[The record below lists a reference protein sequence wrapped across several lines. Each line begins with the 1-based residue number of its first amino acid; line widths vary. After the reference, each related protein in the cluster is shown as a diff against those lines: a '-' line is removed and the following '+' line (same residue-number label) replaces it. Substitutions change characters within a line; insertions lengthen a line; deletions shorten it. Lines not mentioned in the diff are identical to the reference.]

1 MSGAKK
7 MKAAV
12 YYGIEDLRV
21 EKTEVPRIGNGGVL
35 LRIDACAICGTDV
48 KMYHHGYKTL
58 KPPTIMGHEIS
69 GTIVD
74 KGQNVEGYEVGE
86 RVCVVPIVSCG
97 HCYYCRRGMTHLC
110 IEFSKTTDAFGFS
123 YPGGFA
129 EYMAVPEKAVRGGNL
144 IRVPEGLS
152 DEEASIAEPMA
163 CALNGQMLAGVGIG
177 DTVLVIGA
185 GPIGCMHAALSRALG
200 ATTVIVSEPRKERL
214 EQARQFG
221 ADYYVNPGKE
231 DLKKLVMEVTG
242 GIGANVI
249 MIAAGSRAAQES
261 ALEIAANRAHIDFF
275 GGLPK
280 DDSTV
285 HLDSNMIHYKEVYI
299 HGSSGSTATQIKT
312 CLDLMSG
319 KRVEGK
325 RFISRV
331 VSIEDLPQMMVEA
344 GSWSELK
351 VVVKP

>member
-1 MSGAKK
+1 MGSGKN

-21 EKTEVPRIGNGGVL
+21 EETAVPRIGDRDVL
-35 LRIDACAICGTDV
+35 LRVGACAICGTDV
-48 KMYHHGYKTL
+48 KVYNYGYKTL
-58 KPPTIMGHEIS
+58 EPPLITGHEIA

-74 KGQNVEGYEVGE
+74 KGRNVEGHEIGE

-97 HCYYCRRGMTHLC
+97 RCYYCRRGMTHLC
-110 IEFSKTTDAFGFS
+110 IEFSKNTEAFGFY

-129 EYMAVPEKAVRGGNL
+129 EYMAVPDKAVRGGNL
-144 IRVPEGLS
+144 IRVPDGVS

-200 ATTVIVSEPRKERL
+200 AATVIVSEPRKERL

-221 ADYYVNPGKE
+221 ADYYVNPEKE
-231 DLKKLVMEVTG
+231 DLKAVVMEMSG
-242 GIGANVI
+242 GIGANVV
-249 MIAAGSRAAQES
+249 MIATGSRTAQES
-261 ALEIAANRAHIDFF
+261 ALELSANRAHIDFF

-280 DDSTV
+280 DNSIV
-285 HLDSNMIHYKEVYI
+285 YLDSNMIHYKEIYI
-299 HGSSGSTATQIKT
+299 HGSSGSTALQIKT
-312 CLDLMSG
+312 CIDLMSR

-331 VSIEDLPQMMVEA
+331 VSLEELPKMVVEA
-344 GSWSELK
+344 KSWSELK